1 MLFKKDRKTER
12 SFFAGESPDQTKRI
26 RLNQH
31 AEFKKQL
38 AMVDLTDEDLWVL
51 SRLKPLVTEHIET
64 IVTRFYQNLSMKALS
79 WRSSMTTARSTVSKR
94 H

>member
-1 MLFKKDRKTER
+1 VLFKKDRKTER
-12 SFFAGESPDQTKRI
+12 SFLAEESPETKRI

-64 IVTRFYQNLSMKALS
+64 IVTRF
-79 WRSSMTTARSTVSKR
+79 
-94 H
+94 